1 MQAEAVRIGAQARG
15 GFVVPAGHGAQAQH
29 PLSGARPQRDAIGAR
44 GRLQLSVAQKPKEIY
59 GADYGHQKKSRFPQ
73 IGRDKNRLIL
83 F

>member
-1 MQAEAVRIGAQARG
+1 MRRFNFYSSLPPLIR
-15 GFVVPAGHGAQAQH
+15 AGC
-29 PLSGARPQRDAIGAR
+29 PLRFA
-44 GRLQLSVAQKPKEIY
+44 LQGLSVAQKPKEIY